1 MQVFPNPSTTSIR
14 VQSAVLEQTPV
25 RWEIRDVL
33 GRVALSQSQKEIIN
47 GQPINIEKLDAGLYA
62 ITIYTDGKRQTLRF
76 VKQ

>member
-1 MQVFPNPSTTSIR
+1 M
-14 VQSAVLEQTPV
+14 
-25 RWEIRDVL
+25 L